1 MEDSGCQTTIH
12 IPLKQQPAPAIQHKT
27 GKET

>member
-1 MEDSGCQTTIH
+1 MEDSGGQTTIH
-12 IPLKQQPAPAIQHKT
+12 IPLKQQPTLAIQHKT